1 MLPRNRSRTERPGR
15 TRGSR
20 LRAITRSA
28 ADPTVGRREMLTRPA
43 SALADPLWTR
53 TTNDTAV
60 PGATGEE
67 GTAMLRTVTPR
78 LTAASAATCMTPKTN
93 SAAQRAFKCFRSQ
106 VAARR

>member
-1 MLPRNRSRTERPGR
+1 MLPRNLSRTERPGR

-20 LRAITRSA
+20 LRAITRTA
-28 ADPTVGRREMLTRPA
+28 AGRTVRRREMLTRPA
-43 SALADPLWTR
+43 SALADPLRTR

-60 PGATGEE
+60 PRATGEE

-78 LTAASAATCMTPKTN
+78 LTAASAATCVTPKTN
-93 SAAQRAFKCFRSQ
+93 SAAKRAFTCCRSL